1 MTIREYIQFTQLT
14 WMIIGMYLLFLTII
28 SIDMQPDKK
37 TRKTIKKIAK
47 EKKVKRYVVVNSIL
61 KMYCDYYEA
70 EALKKET
77 AQKVTNTK
85 LEPTY
90 EEWKK
95 EVEAKEKKPIK
106 VKPKIKH
113 QDE

>member
-1 MTIREYIQFTQLT
+1 MTVKEYIQFTQLM

-37 TRKTIKKIAK
+37 TRKTIRKIAK
-47 EKKVKRYVVVNSIL
+47 EKKVKRYVIVNSIL
-61 KMYCDYYEA
+61 KMYCDHYET
-70 EALKKET
+70 EAMKKET
-77 AQKVTNTK
+77 TQNVHSTK
-85 LEPTY
+85 IEPTY

-95 EVEAKEKKPIK
+95 EIEAKEKKPIK

-113 QDE
+113 QDD

>member
-1 MTIREYIQFTQLT
+1 MTVKEYIQFTQLA
-14 WMIIGMYLLFLTII
+14 WMIIGMYLLFFAII

-37 TRKTIKKIAK
+37 TRKTIRKIAK
-47 EKKVKRYVVVNSIL
+47 EKKIKRYVIVNSIL

-70 EALKKET
+70 EAMKKEA
-77 AQKVTNTK
+77 AQNVHRTK
-85 LEPTY
+85 IEPTY

-95 EVEAKEKKPIK
+95 EIEAKEKKPIK

-113 QDE
+113 QDD